1 MADKDADKPAKPR
14 LRRVWSRK
22 PTQKPH
28 STKKGAK
35 GYKRSDAKRAQRD
48 EAEPDQGT

>member
-1 MADKDADKPAKPR
+1 MTDKGADKPAKPK

-35 GYKRSDAKRAQRD
+35 GYKRSNAKRTLRNQT
-48 EAEPDQGT
+48 EPDGAD

>member
-1 MADKDADKPAKPR
+1 MANKDADKPAKPK

-22 PTQKPH
+22 PTQRPH

-35 GYKRSDAKRAQRD
+35 GYKRSDAKRTQRN
-48 EAEPDQGT
+48 ETKPDGGA